1 MGARFPAGAVLSSFG
16 ERDSILG
23 YRKKLAFGEHETRQ
37 RLTQKTSARVRLAS
51 SGIPALDKM
60 LVDGYPDRSAVLIVG
75 PPGIGKEALG
85 YWFTQTGLVQ
95 GDFCLYVT
103 RLSVREV
110 LQDVKG
116 FGIDMQ
122 RKVPLWLASDGG
134 QIKYDVN
141 DLASLSF
148 NIKEILNKNA
158 NRRTRIVT
166 DVVSSLLMLNQ
177 PETIYK
183 FLTQLLDEV
192 KHHDAVLLATVEEGM
207 HKPEVLT
214 AMQQLF
220 DGVVELRL
228 YEEGLRVLPL
238 LRIRKMRGVPPQPG
252 YFNFAFS
259 KTGMEISTFVK

>member
-1 MGARFPAGAVLSSFG
+1 MA
-16 ERDSILG
+16 
-23 YRKKLAFGEHETRQ
+23 
-37 RLTQKTSARVRLAS
+37 
-51 SGIPALDKM
+51 
-60 LVDGYPDRSAVLIVG
+60 DGYPDKSAVLVVG

-103 RLSVREV
+103 RMSVREV
-110 LQDVKG
+110 LQDLKG
-116 FGIDMQ
+116 FGVDMQ
-122 RKVPLWLASDGG
+122 QKVPLWLAGDGG

-141 DLASLSF
+141 DLASLSY
-148 NIKEILNKNA
+148 NIKEVLKKNS
-158 NRRTRIVT
+158 NRRMRIVV
-166 DVVSSLLMLNQ
+166 DVLSSLLMLNP

-183 FLTQLLDEV
+183 FLSQLLADV
-192 KHHDAVLLATVEEGM
+192 KQYDVVVLATLEEGM

-252 YFNFAFS
+252 YFNFAFTR
-259 KTGMEISTFVK
+259 TGMEVSAYAK